1 MFIDL
6 RADGKLDG
14 VYHDAQQSTSKNI
27 TGASAWF
34 SCSVTSNS
42 LQPHGLQH
50 TKPLCPSPA
59 PRVYSNSCPLSRWSH
74 PTTSFSVIP
83 FNSRFQSFP
92 ASGSFQ
98 ISQFFLSCGQSI
110 GVSASASVPPMNIQD
125 WSPLEWTGWTPC
137 STRDSQESS
146 PIPQF
151 KSINSLALI
160 FLYSPTLISIHDYW
174 KTKALTIQTFV
185 GKVMPLLFNMLYR
198 FVIAFL
204 PRSNHLLISPHC
216 LCSIK

>member
-6 RADGKLDG
+6 RADVKLDG

-34 SCSVTSNS
+34 SCSVVSES
-42 LQPHGLQH
+42 LWPHGLQD
-50 TKPLCPSPA
+50 PPRPPCPSPA
-59 PRVYSNSCPLSRWSH
+59 PRVYSNSCPLSQRSH

-137 STRDSQESS
+137 SPRDSHKSS
-146 PIPQF
+146 LIPQF
-151 KSINSLALI
+151 KSNNSLVLG
-160 FLYSPTLISIHDYW
+160 FLYSPAVTSIHDYW
-174 KTKALTIQTFV
+174 KNHSLDYMDLCWQSNV
-185 GKVMPLLFNMLYR
+185 S
-198 FVIAFL
+198 AF
-204 PRSNHLLISPHC
+204 
-216 LCSIK
+216 